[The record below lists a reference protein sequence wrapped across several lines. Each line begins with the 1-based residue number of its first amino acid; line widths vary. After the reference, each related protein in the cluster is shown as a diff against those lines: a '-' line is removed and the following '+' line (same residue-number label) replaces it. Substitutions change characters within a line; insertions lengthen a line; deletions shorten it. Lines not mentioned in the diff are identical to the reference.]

1 MATLYDITARYID
14 LLNVATDANVTEEE
28 VDAALNALD
37 GEIEDKVSG
46 GIAVIQE
53 LKHRAAAI
61 DAEIKRLSQ
70 MKKTTEARI
79 EHIKQYYFDNL
90 TSIGKTKIWTDRG
103 TMTIAKSGGK
113 RPLVIDDEDLI
124 PFDFKQIVS
133 TTVIDKD
140 TIREALERGVEVDGA
155 HLGERTKYLKIS

>member
-1 MATLYDITARYID
+1 MATLYNITERYQNLLDLCDDENVNPELID
-14 LLNVATDANVTEEE
+14 S
-28 VDAALNALD
+28 ALAQLD